1 MQMCVLLSLR
11 TLILPPWGSGRVSGR
26 RGYSGSFIITNDW
39 RRSLPPSPLRGPLPP
54 SGENTPSPCGSPP
67 PMGENN
73 HDASWSPAPPGRN
86 YFPFFLGGTRCS
98 RERALKKPPEW
109 AVGLISISA
118 LSFGLSIQNILIKL
132 IQTNI
137 D

>member
-54 SGENTPSPCGSPP
+54 SGGEHPLTLRVPSPYGGELVPRRAQRFSPW
-67 PMGENN
+67 GEYGE
-73 HDASWSPAPPGRN
+73 AGR
-86 YFPFFLGGTRCS
+86 
-98 RERALKKPPEW
+98 E
-109 AVGLISISA
+109 V
-118 LSFGLSIQNILIKL
+118 
-132 IQTNI
+132 
-137 D
+137 